1 MFKVFKKE
9 IEVAGKKISLETGKI
24 ARQADGAIIAPSA
37 CLAIFP
43 VSRVIFFS
51 PILISFLNILNIY
64 FLKFNFD
71 ITFLYESILFFF
83 K

>member
-1 MFKVFKKE
+1 MFK
-9 IEVAGKKISLETGKI
+9 ISRQEVEVDGKKIILETGKI

-37 CLAIFP
+37 CLAILP
-43 VSRVIFFS
+43 VSIEIFF
-51 PILISFLNILNIY
+51 PPTFISFLKILNIY
-64 FLKFNFD
+64 FLKFNLL

>member
-9 IEVAGKKISLETGKI
+9 IELSGKKIILETGKI

-37 CLAIFP
+37 CLAILP
-43 VSRVIFFS
+43 VSKLIFFPFTS
-51 PILISFLNILNIY
+51 ISFLNTLNIYFY

-71 ITFLYESILFFF
+71 ITF
-83 K
+83 

>member
-1 MFKVFKKE
+1 MFKIFKKE
-9 IEVAGKKISLETGKI
+9 IEIAGKKISLETGKI

-43 VSRVIFFS
+43 VSKLIFLPATS
-51 PILISFLNILNIY
+51 ISFFTTLNIY

-71 ITFLYESILFFF
+71 ITFLYDSILFFF